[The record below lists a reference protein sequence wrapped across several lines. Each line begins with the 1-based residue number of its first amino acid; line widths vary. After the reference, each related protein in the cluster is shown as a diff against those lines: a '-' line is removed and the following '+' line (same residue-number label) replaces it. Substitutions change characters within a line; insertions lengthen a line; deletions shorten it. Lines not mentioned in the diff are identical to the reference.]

1 MDDVKMWQECMDLSN
16 AMLALYAK
24 IDKLRAALKDAES
37 GPLSDEAFDIV
48 TSENQVLKAKLA
60 ALEVLYLNS
69 LADATQWQLYKSR
82 KDAVIAAGM
91 GKKAMR
97 DSAAGAAPICTSDE
111 WLANCPQSVRDLA
124 DKIKA
129 GAAPTSQKPV
139 AEVLLVDGEKVI
151 DASMAFFDSVELGTK
166 LYLAAGAAPVQQEPE
181 PIQVCRLMKKEEGI
195 WIAASEFYAG
205 HPEQQ
210 WVELVSRN
218 PDHWS
223 IQRRVT
229 GKQIADGL
237 AKALAGT
244 QAPAAKVPEE
254 PRIDINDLSGMIAAV
269 IEEQKP

>member
-1 MDDVKMWQECMDLSN
+1 MIKTWQERKALSN
-16 AMLALYAK
+16 GQWPDDECMKAE
-24 IDKLRAALKDAES
+24 IDELREALKDAES

-97 DSAAGAAPICTSDE
+97 DSAAGVAPVPRMT
-111 WLANCPQSVRDLA
+111 
-124 DKIKA
+124 
-129 GAAPTSQKPV
+129 GAALASQEPV

-166 LYLAAGAAPVQQEPE
+166 LYLAAGAAPTDAWKDAV
-181 PIQVCRLMKKEEGI
+181 L
-195 WIAASEFYAG
+195 
-205 HPEQQ
+205 
-210 WVELVSRN
+210 
-218 PDHWS
+218 D
-223 IQRRVT
+223 
-229 GKQIADGL
+229 
-237 AKALAGT
+237 ALANHALDAPLTDTPRQIVKKLIDMVAMMARDPAINAGA
-244 QAPAAKVPEE
+244 APAAKVPEE

-269 IEEQKP
+269 IKDQP